1 MRLSGP
7 AGILATVVVLMCM
20 VAAITGFVFMK
31 LSEDTS
37 SPEYVVDHVTKNGSE
52 IGFEGTVEYTEYDE
66 SSLESVMVFSFDV
79 ETEHGIRLMRDVTV
93 MVDNDTL
100 MPFGFSPSGA
110 GIVSGVECDGWSS
123 DDGISVLIGTDGS
136 IFSITVIIDN
146 ITVSAMR
153 SQISP

>member
-20 VAAITGFVFMK
+20 VAAITGFVFVK

-52 IGFEGTVEYTEYDE
+52 IGFEGTVGYTEYDE

-79 ETEHGIRLMRDVTV
+79 ETEQGIRLMRDVTV

-136 IFSITVIIDN
+136 IFSITVIIDD